1 MVLNHLRTAHDEGPP
16 DASTATRAFVANAV
30 MTTTLS
36 AHDIRGM
43 VRQLDRIKELTELLR
58 HAHYEVPVEKVYGA
72 AGAEDGLRA
81 TLMRVCLQ
89 DVAVEVE

>member
-1 MVLNHLRTAHDEGPP
+1 MGGAQEMT
-16 DASTATRAFVANAV
+16 NAL
-30 MTTTLS
+30 T

-58 HAHYEVPVEKVYGA
+58 YKHFEVPCEKVYGA